1 MFFHKS
7 VSAISGIVTVHVIES
22 PELLDTLPITI
33 PEFVPSEN
41 VSAPSSNVFVKSAV
55 PIDVLPLSCDKY
67 ALNILASSVFCE
79 NSFPGS
85 FGLNMY
91 TPV

>member
-1 MFFHKS
+1 MVIKIILLKS
-7 VSAISGIVTVHVIES
+7 V
-22 PELLDTLPITI
+22 
-33 PEFVPSEN
+33 
-41 VSAPSSNVFVKSAV
+41 V

-67 ALNILASSVFCE
+67 ALNIRASSVFSE

-91 TPV
+91 TPVWLKLLLSPSTVVFILYTIIPEPPIPLSNEFSSV

>member
-1 MFFHKS
+1 M
-7 VSAISGIVTVHVIES
+7 HVIES
-22 PELLDTLPITI
+22 PALLDILLIVI

-41 VSAPSSNVFVKSAV
+41 VSAPSSIFLLKSVV

-67 ALNILASSVFCE
+67 ALNIRASSVFSK